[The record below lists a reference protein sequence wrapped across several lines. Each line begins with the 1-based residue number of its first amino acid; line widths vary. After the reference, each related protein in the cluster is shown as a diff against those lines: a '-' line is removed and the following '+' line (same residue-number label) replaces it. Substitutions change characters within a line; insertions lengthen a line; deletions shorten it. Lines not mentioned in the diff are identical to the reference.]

1 MFYIIKTAIRNP
13 KLILD
18 FIYKR
23 HLGVILSID
32 IQDYISYNQSTV
44 PKTKVPYKFG
54 ISKNVEEICKF
65 YQAMGRTSLTKRK
78 ISEWLQNGHHCWLAW
93 SGNKVVGGLWIFFGH
108 INLHTL
114 SARVLSKNKNIL
126 FDDNIGY
133 KGYVIIHP
141 SYRGKGIYSLFND
154 SVIKYYYK
162 NNKVTKILL
171 ITGASNG
178 AVIKTVMNSHG
189 KLIGIVEVRN
199 ICGIVNRK
207 EIFID
212 PKEKTWR

>member
-1 MFYIIKTAIRNP
+1 MNYN
-13 KLILD
+13 KLT
-18 FIYKR
+18 
-23 HLGVILSID
+23 
-32 IQDYISYNQSTV
+32 IQETKIQYTFEISTN
-44 PKTKVPYKFG
+44 
-54 ISKNVEEICKF
+54 IEEIFQF
-65 YQAMGRTSLTKRK
+65 YQDMGRNSITKKK
-78 ISEWLQNGHHCWLAW
+78 ISEWLKNGHHCWLAW

-133 KGYVIIHP
+133 RGYVIIHP